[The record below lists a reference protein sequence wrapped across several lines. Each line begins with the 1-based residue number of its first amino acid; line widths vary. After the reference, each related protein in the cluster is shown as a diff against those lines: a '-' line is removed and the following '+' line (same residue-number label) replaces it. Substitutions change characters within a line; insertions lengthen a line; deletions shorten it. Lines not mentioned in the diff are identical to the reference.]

1 MSEKYLIVA
10 DDFTGSNDT
19 GVQVKNR
26 GIDISVVFHSEDMNA
41 IPSSVVL
48 DTESRGMENEEAY
61 RYVNSLMEK
70 VDFSDYRYVIK
81 KVDST
86 LRGNV
91 AEEIKAI
98 DDHYKSEMIIFAPA
112 LPDVGRTTEGGIH
125 MLNGVPIS
133 ETEIGMDPK
142 KPVAVDSLSEI
153 LKKVY
158 DEPVIHIGL
167 DRVRSGFEL
176 NEARIYTFDAKE
188 NQDMQIIISEA
199 LKTEK
204 KILWV
209 GSAAIAEALMD
220 QVQKAAPALCICGSV
235 SNVTRE
241 QIKEAEKAGKYLVSV
256 DIPAMLED
264 KASAEEYSRQV
275 TTLLK
280 EGRDVILHSSASY
293 DRGEIDRSVAAGERK
308 GMTLMQIS
316 EYTQEVL
323 GVIGETILKEC
334 KVSGVFLTGGDT
346 AIGFLNRIKAKGS
359 FITEE
364 IAVGIPK
371 MKIVGGDY
379 DGLSI
384 VTKAGAFGKLDA
396 ITYGLRKLKVIERE
410 E

>member
-19 GVQVKNR
+19 GVQLKNR
-26 GIDISVVFHSEDMNA
+26 GIDISVVFNSEDMHT

-48 DTESRGMENEEAY
+48 DTESRGMEGEEAY
-61 RYVNSLMEK
+61 RYVDSLMKK
-70 VDFSDYRYVIK
+70 VDFSDYTNVIK
-81 KVDST
+81 KIDST

-98 DDHYKSEMIIFAPA
+98 DDSYKSELIIFAPA
-112 LPDVGRTTEGGIH
+112 LPDMGRTTENGIH
-125 MLNGVPIS
+125 MLDGIPIS

-142 KPVAVDSLSEI
+142 KPVTVDKLSEI
-153 LKKVY
+153 LKNVY

-167 DRVRSGFEL
+167 NQVKNGFEL

-188 NQDMQIIISEA
+188 NRDMQIIVSKAIE
-199 LKTEK
+199 TGK

-209 GSAAIAEALMD
+209 GSAAIAEVLMD
-220 QVQKAAPALCICGSV
+220 QVKKAAPAFCICGSV

-241 QIKEAEKAGKYLVSV
+241 QIKEAEKAGVDLVSV
-256 DIPAMLED
+256 DIPNMLEGNIS
-264 KASAEEYSRQV
+264 KEEYSRQV
-275 TTLLK
+275 IALLK
-280 EGRDVILHSSASY
+280 EDRDVVLHSSASY
-293 DRGEIDRSVAAGERK
+293 DRDEIEKSIEAGK
-308 GMTLMQIS
+308 QKDMTLAQIS
-316 EYTQEVL
+316 EYTQNVL
-323 GVIGETILKEC
+323 GKIGEMILKEC

-371 MKIVGGDY
+371 MKVVGGDY

-384 VTKAGAFGKLDA
+384 ITKAGAFGKPDA
-396 ITYGLRKLKVIERE
+396 IAYGLRKLKVMESE

>member
-1 MSEKYLIVA
+1 MGEKYLIVA

-19 GVQVKNR
+19 GVQLKNR
-26 GIDISVVFHSEDMNA
+26 GIDISVVFNSEDMDT

-48 DTESRGMENEEAY
+48 DTESRGMKGEEAY
-61 RYVNSLMEK
+61 RYVDSLMK
-70 VDFSDYRYVIK
+70 RVDFSEYAYVIK
-81 KVDST
+81 KIDST

-98 DDHYKSEMIIFAPA
+98 DDSYKSELIIFAPA
-112 LPDVGRTTEGGIH
+112 LPDMGRTTENGIH

-142 KPVAVDSLSEI
+142 KPVTVDELSEI
-153 LKKVY
+153 LKNVY

-167 DRVRSGFEL
+167 NQVRNGFEL

-188 NQDMQIIISEA
+188 NQDMQSIVSKAIE
-199 LKTEK
+199 TGK

-209 GSAAIAEALMD
+209 GSAAVAEVLMD
-220 QVQKAAPALCICGSV
+220 QVKKVAPAFCICGSV
-235 SNVTRE
+235 SEVTRE
-241 QIKEAEKAGKYLVSV
+241 QIKEAKKAGINLISV
-256 DIPAMLED
+256 DIPNMLEGNVS
-264 KASAEEYSRQV
+264 KEEYSRQV
-275 TTLLK
+275 IALLK
-280 EGRDVILHSSASY
+280 EDRDVVLHSSASY
-293 DRGEIDRSVAAGERK
+293 DRDEIEKSIEVGK
-308 GMTLMQIS
+308 QKNMTLAQIS
-316 EYTQEVL
+316 EYTQDVL
-323 GVIGETILKEC
+323 GKIGETILKEC

-371 MKIVGGDY
+371 MKVVGGDY

-384 VTKAGAFGKLDA
+384 ITKAGAFGKPDA
-396 ITYGLRKLKVIERE
+396 ITYGLRKLKVMESE

>member
-19 GVQVKNR
+19 GVQLKNR
-26 GIDISVVFHSEDMNA
+26 GIDVSVVFRSEDMNT

-48 DTESRGMENEEAY
+48 DTESRGMESREAY
-61 RYVNSLMEK
+61 DYVDHLMK
-70 VDFSDYRYVIK
+70 CVDFSDYRYVIK

-91 AEEIKAI
+91 AEEVKAI
-98 DDHYKSEMIIFAPA
+98 DDHYKSELIIFAPA

-125 MLNGVPIS
+125 MLHGVPVS

-142 KPVAVDSLSEI
+142 KPVKEDALAEI

-158 DEPVIHIGL
+158 QEPVVHIEL
-167 DRVRSGFEL
+167 DRVRNGCEL

-188 NQDMQIIISEA
+188 NQDMRMIVSAA
-199 LKTEK
+199 LRTKK

-220 QVQKAAPALCICGSV
+220 QIQTADPALCICGSV

-241 QIKEAEKAGKYLVSV
+241 QIKEAEKAGKSLISV

-264 KASAEEYSRQV
+264 QMSAENYSRQAIC
-275 TTLLK
+275 LLQ
-280 EGRDVILHSSASY
+280 EGKDVILHSSASY
-293 DRGEIDRSVAAGERK
+293 DRTEIDRSIAAGEKK
-308 GMTLMQIS
+308 GMNLAQIS

-323 GVIGETILKEC
+323 GMIGETVLKEC

-346 AIGFLNRIKAKGS
+346 AIGFLNRIEAKGS

-371 MKIVGGDY
+371 MRIVGGKY

-384 VTKAGAFGKLDA
+384 VTKAGAFGKPDA
-396 ITYGLRKLKVIERE
+396 IVYGLRKLKVIERE

>member
-19 GVQVKNR
+19 GVQLKNR
-26 GIDISVVFHSEDMNA
+26 GIDVSVVFRSEDMNT

-48 DTESRGMENEEAY
+48 DTESRGLEGKEAY
-61 RYVNSLMEK
+61 HYVNNLMK
-70 VDFSDYRYVIK
+70 HVDFLDYSYVIK

-98 DDHYKSEMIIFAPA
+98 DDYYKSELIIFAPA
-112 LPDVGRTTEGGIH
+112 LPDVGRTTEDGVH
-125 MLNGVPIS
+125 MLHGVRIS

-142 KPVAVDSLSEI
+142 KPVKIDSLSEI

-158 DEPVIHIGL
+158 VEPIYHIGL
-167 DRVRSGFEL
+167 EDVRRGFEL
-176 NEARIYTFDAKE
+176 NDARIYTFDAKT
-188 NQDMQIIISEA
+188 NQDMQMIVSEV
-199 LKTEK
+199 LKTRK
-204 KILWV
+204 KVLWV

-220 QVQKAAPALCICGSV
+220 QVQKVEPALCICGSV

-241 QIKEAEKAGKYLVSV
+241 QIKEAEKAGKSLISV
-256 DIPAMLED
+256 DIPEMLRD
-264 KASAEEYSRQV
+264 RISADSYSRQAIS
-275 TTLLK
+275 LLQ
-280 EGRDVILHSSASY
+280 EGKDVVLHSSASY
-293 DRGEIDRSVAAGERK
+293 DRAEIDRSVEAGEQK
-308 GMTLMQIS
+308 GMTLAQVS

-323 GVIGETILKEC
+323 GLIGETILKEC

-346 AIGFLNRIKAKGS
+346 AIGFLEQINAKGS

-371 MKIVGGDY
+371 MRIVGGDF

-384 VTKAGAFGKLDA
+384 VTKAGAFGKPDA
-396 ITYGLRKLKVIERE
+396 ITYGLRKLKVVERE
-410 E
+410 G